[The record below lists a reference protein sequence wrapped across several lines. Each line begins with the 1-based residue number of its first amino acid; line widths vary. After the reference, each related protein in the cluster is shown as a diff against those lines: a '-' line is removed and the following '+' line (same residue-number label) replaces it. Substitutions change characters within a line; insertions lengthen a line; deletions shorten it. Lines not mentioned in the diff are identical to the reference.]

1 VLEKKSS
8 LEQKATELIEAANEA
23 GGKDNITVVLVQNNK
38 KPLKQPASKPVLV
51 KKKKVEP
58 VISRNDMDESVEPL
72 ATTKHQTVAS
82 QVSNP
87 GKRHNNILWILSI
100 LCLLFLS
107 GFIWMWW
114 SKNHFSG
121 TPGEVVKKEKN
132 VQEIRLQTFIN
143 ASPGDTVELETG
155 SKDHILYLTDTLWV
169 NRPSL
174 YLKGKNTILLK
185 DSSSSNR
192 VAIMVSPECRSLV
205 IDSLTIDGFDIGI
218 SMTGKESLQ
227 LKGVKFKN
235 CPINVAFRFSGTGD
249 LKTVFRNA
257 TLSKDTTAQ
266 NSIH

>member
-1 VLEKKSS
+1 
-8 LEQKATELIEAANEA
+8 
-23 GGKDNITVVLVQNNK
+23 
-38 KPLKQPASKPVLV
+38 
-51 KKKKVEP
+51 
-58 VISRNDMDESVEPL
+58 
-72 ATTKHQTVAS
+72 
-82 QVSNP
+82 
-87 GKRHNNILWILSI
+87 
-100 LCLLFLS
+100 
-107 GFIWMWW
+107 
-114 SKNHFSG
+114 
-121 TPGEVVKKEKN
+121 
-132 VQEIRLQTFIN
+132 
-143 ASPGDTVELETG
+143 
-155 SKDHILYLTDTLWV
+155 V